1 MRYYQLI
8 NKQNLQ
14 DKTMASYREV
24 LHKAKQEMEEA
35 GRGEQAALFYLLEL
49 TNKEAHNLYMEY
61 EEAMP
66 LDIQEAYEAGIQ
78 RLVAGEP
85 LGHVLGFEW
94 FYGYRFKVNE
104 HVLIPRPETEEL
116 VANVLAAYD
125 ERYAD
130 KENVMAVD
138 IGTGSGAIAISL
150 KKEEPN
156 IHVMASDI
164 CEDAVMVARE
174 NAETNEAI
182 VSFMVGD
189 MLQPLIERN
198 LKVDILISNPPYIP
212 QEEVMEDSV
221 VNYEPHVALFGGED
235 GLKFYRVIFE
245 YAPQVLHEHG
255 MMAFEMGYNQ
265 GEALSKEAKKYF
277 PDAKIEV
284 IKDMNG
290 KDRMLFV
297 YFA

>member
-1 MRYYQLI
+1 
-8 NKQNLQ
+8 
-14 DKTMASYREV
+14 MASYREV
-24 LHKAKQEMEEA
+24 LHKAKQEMEAA
-35 GRGEQAALFYLLEL
+35 GHGEQAALFYMLEL

-61 EEAMP
+61 EEEMP
-66 LDIQEAYEAGIQ
+66 LDIQSAYEAGIK

-104 HVLIPRPETEEL
+104 DVLIPRPETEEL

-125 ERYAD
+125 EYFSNV
-130 KENVMAVD
+130 ENVMAVD

-156 IHVMASDI
+156 LHMMATDI
-164 CEDAVMVARE
+164 SEKAVLVAKD
-174 NAETNEAI
+174 NAQENEAV
-182 VSFMVGD
+182 VSFLVGD
-189 MLQPLIERN
+189 MLQPLIERDI
-198 LKVDILISNPPYIP
+198 KVDILISNPPYIP
-212 QEEVMEDSV
+212 KEEVMEDSV

-245 YAPQVLHEHG
+245 NAPKVLKDKA

-265 GEALSKEAKKYF
+265 KEALSALAKSYF
-277 PDAKIEV
+277 PEAKIEV
-284 IKDMNG
+284 MKDMNG
-290 KDRMLFV
+290 KNRMLFV
-297 YFA
+297 YLNLE